1 LVVNARQL
9 GNLVDEIQE
18 SCGNSDYFIVH
29 DLEEFAE
36 QESCGLDEIDRVD
49 LLLRSFLIV
58 GLNKQE
64 IFHIDVAVLAEQL
77 QEAEDTAKCQFISL
91 LSSSLKLIKSGVTKL
106 LQNDIILHIE
116 VVEGIHNAVSEFSQ
130 FSDFF
135 GLSDFNQES
144 ADVVD
149 QSADTEQHVVFR
161 VFQQNFQKRFL
172 AMSVSVEEISDA
184 QKKDFVQQLSL
195 GVQILVVVFVDGFDE
210 LGAATLFDQILPLNK
225 FAFSLSWWEFLY
237 STVVVSIP
245 LVHWQFVVLLS
256 FDSLS
261 DVASGDFD
269 DEYLLLIFD
278 GLMVVHDEAEGFR
291 KDLLER
297 NDWDGLFL
305 LNFQPLLLIVLTRG
319 AVDAGEGRD
328 QLVEL
333 VFTKFAENR

>member
-1 LVVNARQL
+1 MVVNARQL

-36 QESCGLDEIDRVD
+36 QESCGFNEIDRVD

-77 QEAEDTAKCQFISL
+77 QEAEDTAKCQFVSL
-91 LSSSLKLIKSGVTKL
+91 LSSSLKLIKSGVTEL

-130 FSDFF
+130 FTDFF

-161 VFQQNFQKRFL
+161 VF
-172 AMSVSVEEISDA
+172 
-184 QKKDFVQQLSL
+184 
-195 GVQILVVVFVDGFDE
+195 
-210 LGAATLFDQILPLNK
+210 
-225 FAFSLSWWEFLY
+225 
-237 STVVVSIP
+237 
-245 LVHWQFVVLLS
+245 
-256 FDSLS
+256 
-261 DVASGDFD
+261 
-269 DEYLLLIFD
+269 
-278 GLMVVHDEAEGFR
+278 
-291 KDLLER
+291 
-297 NDWDGLFL
+297 
-305 LNFQPLLLIVLTRG
+305 
-319 AVDAGEGRD
+319 
-328 QLVEL
+328 
-333 VFTKFAENR
+333 